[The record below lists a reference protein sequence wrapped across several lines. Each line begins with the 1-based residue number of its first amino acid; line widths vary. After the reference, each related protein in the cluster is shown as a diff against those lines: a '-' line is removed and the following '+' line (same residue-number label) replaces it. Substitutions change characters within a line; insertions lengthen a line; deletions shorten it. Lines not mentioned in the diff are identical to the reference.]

1 MARQGRK
8 GGGSHGLIASLWS
21 SVQKRSYF
29 SLSDR
34 RAFFMF
40 FPEELITY
48 AVYSNPADFCQGKKT
63 PERWLQLILFREG
76 GCLVK
81 NGSKALKPRPW
92 LLQGPL
98 DLHGCACIGEHEGV
112 KAGKHYYV
120 CTMTFSVK
128 KKISIRICVQSI
140 SCIYACAHM
149 HHVHGG
155 FVHLSTRAETF
166 LPVPNY
172 SAVREGLSNTSM
184 CWIWELEAEC
194 KVRAASFKMNV
205 KIKSPVPCHLL
216 YVRSHIETWLTIP
229 AQELLQWHWLSCE
242 LLFWGKN
249 CLYMISIIRLDFFL
263 DVESRSE
270 KYYLC
275 MSSPCCCYS
284 WILQLWPFEAFAV
297 IPVFH

>member
-63 PERWLQLILFREG
+63 PERWLRLVLFREG

-98 DLHGCACIGEHEGV
+98 DLIGCACVGEHWGGRGKKALLCTHYGPPREKNSKYIRRGV
-112 KAGKHYYV
+112 L
-120 CTMTFSVK
+120 
-128 KKISIRICVQSI
+128 
-140 SCIYACAHM
+140 AHM
-149 HHVHGG
+149 HMH
-155 FVHLSTRAETF
+155 TF
-166 LPVPNY
+166 TIYTGAL
-172 SAVREGLSNTSM
+172 
-184 CWIWELEAEC
+184 CIWAYMQ
-194 KVRAASFKMNV
+194 KHSFCCLITLQLV
-205 KIKSPVPCHLL
+205 KICPIWACAEFENRRLGVNLEQPHSNRMLKNSQLPATSCM
-216 YVRSHIETWLTIP
+216 SGLTQKRNRQYQLRGSCSD
-229 AQELLQWHWLSCE
+229 ADSAATLSCS
-242 LLFWGKN
+242 GAK
-249 CLYMISIIRLDFFL
+249 
-263 DVESRSE
+263 
-270 KYYLC
+270 
-275 MSSPCCCYS
+275 
-284 WILQLWPFEAFAV
+284 
-297 IPVFH
+297 

>member
-63 PERWLQLILFREG
+63 PERWLQLVLFREG

-98 DLHGCACIGEHEGV
+98 DVIGCACAGEHGGV
-112 KAGKHYYV
+112 GGGRRYYV
-120 CTMTFSVK
+120 PAMALRGK
-128 KKISIRICVQSI
+128 KKSKYICRGEL
-140 SCIYACAHM
+140 AHM
-149 HHVHGG
+149 HVHTCITDTGA
-155 FVHLSTRAETF
+155 L
-166 LPVPNY
+166 
-172 SAVREGLSNTSM
+172 
-184 CWIWELEAEC
+184 CIWVYMQ
-194 KVRAASFKMNV
+194 KHSF
-205 KIKSPVPCHLL
+205 C
-216 YVRSHIETWLTIP
+216 
-229 AQELLQWHWLSCE
+229 
-242 LLFWGKN
+242 
-249 CLYMISIIRLDFFL
+249 CLIIC
-263 DVESRSE
+263 S
-270 KYYLC
+270 
-275 MSSPCCCYS
+275 
-284 WILQLWPFEAFAV
+284 
-297 IPVFH
+297 

>member
-63 PERWLQLILFREG
+63 PERWLQLVLFREG

-98 DLHGCACIGEHEGV
+98 DLIGGACVGEHGGV
-112 KAGKHYYV
+112 GGGRRYHV
-120 CTMTFSVK
+120 PTMALWGQRNQNMHAVL
-128 KKISIRICVQSI
+128 
-140 SCIYACAHM
+140 AHM
-149 HHVHGG
+149 HVHTWTTCTGAICMQTYMQK
-155 FVHLSTRAETF
+155 HLSR
-166 LPVPNY
+166 
-172 SAVREGLSNTSM
+172 
-184 CWIWELEAEC
+184 C
-194 KVRAASFKMNV
+194 
-205 KIKSPVPCHLL
+205 
-216 YVRSHIETWLTIP
+216 
-229 AQELLQWHWLSCE
+229 
-242 LLFWGKN
+242 
-249 CLYMISIIRLDFFL
+249 
-263 DVESRSE
+263 
-270 KYYLC
+270 
-275 MSSPCCCYS
+275 
-284 WILQLWPFEAFAV
+284 
-297 IPVFH
+297 

>member
-63 PERWLQLILFREG
+63 PERWLQLVLFREG

-98 DLHGCACIGEHEGV
+98 DVIGCACVCERGGWGRRVLLCTHYGPLR
-112 KAGKHYYV
+112 GKN
-120 CTMTFSVK
+120 K
-128 KKISIRICVQSI
+128 N
-140 SCIYACAHM
+140 IYAEQCLHICMWSHITYTEALCIWAYMQKHLFRCLITLQLAKICLLWACAYLRI
-149 HHVHGG
+149 G
-155 FVHLSTRAETF
+155 
-166 LPVPNY
+166 
-172 SAVREGLSNTSM
+172 
-184 CWIWELEAEC
+184 C

-205 KIKSPVPCHLL
+205 KK
-216 YVRSHIETWLTIP
+216 
-229 AQELLQWHWLSCE
+229 
-242 LLFWGKN
+242 
-249 CLYMISIIRLDFFL
+249 
-263 DVESRSE
+263 
-270 KYYLC
+270 
-275 MSSPCCCYS
+275 
-284 WILQLWPFEAFAV
+284 
-297 IPVFH
+297 